1 MKRGDFDSYSNEGTI
16 TNLTDS
22 KVQLLTTTKE
32 LDGGVLR
39 DPFIII
45 LYGYRDYEKQHS
57 ISYKYEYYMVKDG
70 KATRLDLTGDS
81 VSVDLKDIFA
91 NIKDEKQVKVYAVV
105 TKTRKEDG
113 AFKTFKTE
121 DVTITCKYEGG
132 DFSID
137 VANADTIHQMQRNR
151 IVVLMKKTNENNEA
165 ASCEIKREGDEN
177 YTKIEKLGV
186 GFPYVITQNGT
197 YTIRLTDKFG
207 KSATKTLE
215 YNNIKEDMTL
225 PEISGVE
232 DGKIYCLT
240 RTITVI
246 DEHLRDVKVNGN
258 SIELDEN
265 NQYVTFRKR

>member
-1 MKRGDFDSYSNEGTI
+1 
-16 TNLTDS
+16 
-22 KVQLLTTTKE
+22 
-32 LDGGVLR
+32 
-39 DPFIII
+39 
-45 LYGYRDYEKQHS
+45 
-57 ISYKYEYYMVKDG
+57 
-70 KATRLDLTGDS
+70 
-81 VSVDLKDIFA
+81 
-91 NIKDEKQVKVYAVV
+91 
-105 TKTRKEDG
+105 
-113 AFKTFKTE
+113 
-121 DVTITCKYEGG
+121 
-132 DFSID
+132 
-137 VANADTIHQMQRNR
+137 
-151 IVVLMKKTNENNEA
+151 MKKTNENNEA

-240 RTITVI
+240 RTITVT

-258 SIELDEN
+258 RIELRSEEHTSEL
-265 NQYVTFRKR
+265 QSH